1 MPLLSTVYIW
11 SSLLSRSR
19 WIVLSTQEL
28 VVPSFS
34 SENVLVKLFSFLMS
48 LHGLSVGYY
57 IYVMLNLLKKIDETR
72 HHTYNCKKFQ
82 LYQEQILDRLHFSTY
97 HVGRT
102 SLSQMHWIV
111 LHQIHWLGY
120 CLTILERMIADDRL
134 GFHKEGRNRL
144 WMKQC

>member
-1 MPLLSTVYIW
+1 MNCVIHTRT
-11 SSLLSRSR
+11 SRS
-19 WIVLSTQEL
+19 
-28 VVPSFS
+28 
-34 SENVLVKLFSFLMS
+34 KLFFWER
-48 LHGLSVGYY
+48 LSQIIFFFDVIAWVVCWIYY
-57 IYVMLNLLKKIDETR
+57 IYVMLNLLKKIDQTR
-72 HHTYNCKKFQ
+72 HPTYNCKKSQ
-82 LYQEQILDRLHFSTY
+82 LSQEHTLDRLHFSTY

-102 SLSQMHWIV
+102 SLNQMHWIV